1 MDFFLSFIMISV
13 AGTLLSV
20 LFPSGGAKKPLKL
33 LVSFVLCLTV
43 FSLASEKTGSFS
55 FPFDDFSFSVDKEIR
70 EDAPRFTAMGIEHA
84 LSEKTA
90 VLIEAYTGLP
100 PEAVKCTVSY
110 SGETFILEKVKIYMP
125 DRDKVTVFAR
135 LASELGIDYNCIEL
149 CEVS

>member
-13 AGTLLSV
+13 AGTLLGV

-33 LVSFVLCLTV
+33 LVSFVLCLTI

-55 FPFDDFSFSVDKEIR
+55 FSFDDFSSSVDKEIG
-70 EDAPRFTAMGIEHA
+70 EDAARLTIMGIEHS

-90 VLIEAYTGLP
+90 ALIETYTGSP
-100 PEAVKCTVSY
+100 PEAVRCSVFY

-135 LASELGIDYNCIEL
+135 LASELGIDYGCIEL